1 MPSTT
6 SSDPKPD
13 AKPSEERSVD
23 SEPRRIH
30 EAALKARNEVVAS
43 LEARANVIAT
53 ARLLVFGGA
62 LALLAAIVFA
72 HLPSGTW
79 LGFVVLMVAFAALV
93 IVHARV
99 HEAKERKVAAARFH
113 ERALARMAGKWRA
126 FASIGERWAVD
137 THPYAGDLDV
147 FGKASLFQ
155 LLDATSTRFG
165 EEVLARWLSG
175 ESASTGAPG
184 KEGEAGPVD
193 FAEMVH
199 ARQAAVRD
207 LAPRVTVR
215 EELAVVG
222 SMLDEGKPDPRPFV
236 MWAGQAAV
244 AQEKALPPSLRIVA
258 VLMPVLTVGTAVA
271 ASFGLV
277 PRAAFIAPFI
287 LCLVIL
293 GSLRARLAP
302 NLEAASSKETALAR
316 YAGML
321 AILENEKFEAPA
333 LIALQKRLRES
344 GASATKEMA
353 SLSRIVGFLDARNN
367 EVFRFFI
374 GPMLMWDL
382 WCALALDGW
391 RKRAGRVA
399 FGWFRA
405 LAELEALAS
414 LAGFAFERPDHTF
427 PELVSG
433 PTFESVTLGH
443 PLIEGDK
450 RVSNDVTL
458 QGPGHALVVTGSN
471 MSGKST
477 LLRAIGINVV
487 LANAGAPVCA
497 KSMKVG
503 RLIVA
508 TSMRVSDSLDEG
520 TSRFYAELK
529 KLKLVLD
536 LARKSKQLGS
546 AEGTVLFL
554 LDEILHGTNTRER
567 LIGARAILRELLAQ
581 GAMGAV
587 STHDLGLGD
596 LEAEMPD
603 HVRNIH
609 FEEQVNGEV
618 MTFDYK
624 LRTGIVQ
631 SSNALRL
638 MKIVGLDV
646 VEG

>member
-1 MPSTT
+1 M
-6 SSDPKPD
+6 SDA
-13 AKPSEERSVD
+13 AKG
-23 SEPRRIH
+23 PREIH

-43 LEARANVIAT
+43 LEARANLVAT
-53 ARLLVFGGA
+53 SRLVVFAGA
-62 LALLAAIVFA
+62 LALLAAIVFM

-79 LGFVVLMVAFAALV
+79 LGFVGLVLAFAV
-93 IVHARV
+93 QVVVHARI
-99 HEAKERKVAAARFH
+99 HNAKDRQVAAARFH

-126 FASIGERWAVD
+126 FPSIGERWAVE

-175 ESASTGAPG
+175 DEQPG
-184 KEGEAGPVD
+184 D
-193 FAEMVH
+193 FAAAVH
-199 ARQAAVRD
+199 ARQVAVKD
-207 LAPRVTVR
+207 LAPRIKVR

-222 SMLDEGKPDPRPFV
+222 SLLDEGKPDPRPFV
-236 MWAGQAAV
+236 MWAGQAGAPQGKGLPGSLRAV
-244 AQEKALPPSLRIVA
+244 AI
-258 VLMPVLTVGTAVA
+258 LMPLLTVGTAVA

-277 PRAAFIAPFI
+277 PRAAFILPFT
-287 LCLVIL
+287 LCIVIL
-293 GSLRARLAP
+293 MALRPRLAP
-302 NLEAASSKETALAR
+302 NLEAASSKETALSR

-321 AILENEKFEAPA
+321 AILENETFEAPA

-353 SLSRIVGFLDARNN
+353 SLSRIVGYLDARNN

-382 WCALALDGW
+382 WCALALDRW
-391 RKRAGRVA
+391 RARAGKVA

-427 PELVSG
+427 PEIVAE
-433 PTFESVTLGH
+433 PTFEAESLGH
-443 PLIEGDK
+443 PLIEADK
-450 RVSNDVTL
+450 RVSNDVTIP
-458 QGPGHALVVTGSN
+458 GPGHALVVTGSN

-477 LLRAIGINVV
+477 LLRAVGINVV
-487 LANAGAPVCA
+487 LANVGAPVCA
-497 KSMKVG
+497 KSMKIG

-536 LARKSKQLGS
+536 LARKAKKGEL
-546 AEGTVLFL
+546 EGTVLFL

-567 LIGARAILRELLAQ
+567 LIGARAILRELLKQ
-581 GAMGAV
+581 GAMGEV

-596 LEAEMPD
+596 LEGEMPD
-603 HVRNIH
+603 QVRNVH
-609 FEEQVNGEV
+609 FEEQVAADV

-624 LRTGIVQ
+624 LRRGIVQ

-638 MKIVGLDV
+638 MRIVGLDV
-646 VEG
+646 VEP

>member
-1 MPSTT
+1 MGDTRH
-6 SSDPKPD
+6 
-13 AKPSEERSVD
+13 ASEATRA
-23 SEPRRIH
+23 PREIH
-30 EAALKARNEVVAS
+30 EAAAKARNEVVAS
-43 LEARANVIAT
+43 LEARANLIAT
-53 ARLLVFGGA
+53 ARLVVFGGA
-62 LALLAAIVFA
+62 IALLAAIVFA

-79 LGFVVLMVAFAALV
+79 LGFVGLVLAFGALV
-93 IVHARV
+93 VIHARV
-99 HEAKERKVAAARFH
+99 HGAKERQVAAARFH
-113 ERALARMAGKWRA
+113 ERALERMAGKWRA
-126 FASIGERWAVD
+126 FPSMGERWAVE
-137 THPYAGDLDV
+137 THPFAGDLDV
-147 FGKASLFQ
+147 FGRASLFQ

-175 ESASTGAPG
+175 EDQTGDF
-184 KEGEAGPVD
+184 VD
-193 FAEMVH
+193 AVR

-207 LAPRVTVR
+207 LAPRVKVR

-222 SMLDEGKPDPRPFV
+222 SLLDDGKPDPRPFV
-236 MWAGQAAV
+236 MWAGQSAA
-244 AQEKALPPSLRIVA
+244 KPGKGLPKSLA
-258 VLMPVLTVGTAVA
+258 VLAFLLPVLTVGTAVA
-271 ASFGLV
+271 ASFGLA
-277 PRAAFIAPFI
+277 PRAAFIGPFV
-287 LCLVIL
+287 LCVLAL
-293 GSLRARLAP
+293 AALRPRLAP
-302 NLEAASSKETALAR
+302 ILEAASSKETALAR

-321 AILENEKFEAPA
+321 AILENETFEAEG

-382 WCALALDGW
+382 WCGLALDAW
-391 RKRAGRVA
+391 RLRAGRVA

-414 LAGFAFERPDHTF
+414 LAGFAFERPDHCF
-427 PELVSG
+427 PELVDEQ
-433 PTFESVTLGH
+433 TFESEACGH
-443 PLIEGDK
+443 PLIEAGK
-450 RVSNDVTL
+450 RVSNDVTIE
-458 QGPGHALVVTGSN
+458 GPGYALVVTGSN

-477 LLRAIGINVV
+477 LLRAVGINVV

-497 KSMKVG
+497 KSMRVG
-503 RLIVA
+503 RLVVA

-536 LARKSKQLGS
+536 LSRKAKAEAGS
-546 AEGTVLFL
+546 GTVLFL

-567 LIGARAILRELLAQ
+567 LIGARAILRELLAR

-603 HVRNIH
+603 RVKNVH
-609 FEEQVNGEV
+609 FEEQVQDET

-624 LRTGIVQ
+624 LRMGIVQ

-638 MKIVGLDV
+638 MRIVGLDV
-646 VEG
+646 VE

>member
-6 SSDPKPD
+6 SPD
-13 AKPSEERSVD
+13 AKPQE
-23 SEPRRIH
+23 IH
-30 EAALKARNEVVAS
+30 QAALKARSEVVAS

-53 ARLLVFGGA
+53 ARLVVFGGA
-62 LALLAAIVFA
+62 IALLAAIVFA
-72 HLPSGTW
+72 HLPSNTW
-79 LGFVVLMVAFAALV
+79 LGVVGLVLAFGVLV
-93 IVHARV
+93 VVHARV
-99 HEAKERKVAAARFH
+99 HEAKERKVAAVRFH

-126 FASIGERWAVD
+126 FTSIGEKWAVD

-175 ESASTGAPG
+175 DAATPVAGDGAP
-184 KEGEAGPVD
+184 D
-193 FAEMVH
+193 FAEAIR
-199 ARQAAVRD
+199 ARQAAVKD
-207 LAPRVTVR
+207 LAPRVAVR

-222 SMLDEGKPDPRPFV
+222 SLLDEGKPDPRPFV
-236 MWAGQAAV
+236 MWAGQSGAA
-244 AQEKALPPSLRIVA
+244 QSKGLPGSLRIVA
-258 VLMPVLTVGTAVA
+258 VLMPVLTIGTAVL
-271 ASFGLV
+271 ASIGLV
-277 PRAAFIAPFI
+277 PRAAFILPFA
-287 LCLVIL
+287 LCIVIL
-293 GSLRARLAP
+293 ASLRPRLAP
-302 NLEAASSKETALAR
+302 NLEAASSKETALSR

-321 AILENEKFEAPA
+321 AILENEPFEAPA
-333 LIALQKRLRES
+333 LVALQKRLRES

-382 WCALALDGW
+382 WCALALDRW
-391 RKRAGRVA
+391 RARAGRVA

-427 PELVSG
+427 PEIV
-433 PTFESVTLGH
+433 PEATFEAVTLGH
-443 PLIEGDK
+443 PLIEAEK
-450 RVSNDVTL
+450 RVSNDVSVA
-458 QGPGHALVVTGSN
+458 GPGYALVVTGSN

-477 LLRAIGINVV
+477 LLRAMGINVV

-497 KSMKVG
+497 KSMRVG
-503 RLIVA
+503 RIVVA

-536 LARKSKQLGS
+536 LARKSKKS
-546 AEGTVLFL
+546 NAAEGTVLFL

-596 LEAEMPD
+596 LETEMPE
-603 HVRNIH
+603 HVRNVH
-609 FEEQVNGEV
+609 FEEQVNGDV

-624 LRTGIVQ
+624 LRKGIVQ